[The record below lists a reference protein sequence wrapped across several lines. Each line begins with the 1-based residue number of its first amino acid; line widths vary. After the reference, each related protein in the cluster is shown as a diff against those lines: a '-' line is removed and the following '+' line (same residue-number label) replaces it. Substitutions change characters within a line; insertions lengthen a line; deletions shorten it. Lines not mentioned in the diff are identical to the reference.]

1 MEPHAT
7 ANKRFSPFANRKTQS
22 CNAIR
27 MSGGLVYYSAAPLL
41 TYILSIVATNWCCLI
56 NLTLVITV
64 TIIDILMATLSLF
77 FVNIAIA
84 ILPSTGNYKKP
95 QLPLPSKSAN

>member
-1 MEPHAT
+1 
-7 ANKRFSPFANRKTQS
+7 
-22 CNAIR
+22 
-27 MSGGLVYYSAAPLL
+27 
-41 TYILSIVATNWCCLI
+41 
-56 NLTLVITV
+56 LVITV